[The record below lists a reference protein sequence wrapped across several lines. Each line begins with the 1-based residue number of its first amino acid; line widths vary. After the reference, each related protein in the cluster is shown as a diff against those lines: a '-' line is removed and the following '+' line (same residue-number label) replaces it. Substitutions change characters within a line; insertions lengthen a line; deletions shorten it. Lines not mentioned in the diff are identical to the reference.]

1 MSTIITMPQKGLT
14 EESAVIAHWNVKK
27 GDEVKKGDSLFEI
40 EIGKAAFDVESE
52 AEGTVL
58 EIFCQEGDDVAIMA
72 PVCVIG
78 APGETC
84 SLPQSEEKKN
94 AAPPAET
101 ERSAPTPTAATAA
114 ARGLGEGVVASSPR
128 ARAAAARCGLDIS
141 AAIPTGAEG
150 RVIQRDVEALRL
162 NGPYRT
168 DAANAASIHADTGS
182 GIGGRVRS
190 TDTASPAAAAAQIT
204 ETAKETTEDAAAYEL
219 RPLSNM
225 RRIIAQNMH
234 RSLADS
240 AQLTISMNFDATA
253 ILEYRKKVKAN
264 GERQGVANISL
275 NDMVVFAASRVLMR
289 YPELNAHYTEEGM
302 KLFRHANLGIAV
314 DTERGLMVPTVFRAE
329 RKSLNAISLEL
340 KELAEQCRS
349 GAVRPEQLSGGTFTL
364 SNLGSFGVTDFTPVI
379 NPPQTALLGVCALEW
394 KAALDEAGVPRY
406 YQAMGLSLT
415 IDHRAVDGAPGARFL
430 RELCRALESF
440 ELLLAQ

>member
-27 GDEVKKGDSLFEI
+27 GDAVKKGDSLFEI
-40 EIGKAAFDVESE
+40 EIGKATFDVESE

-78 APGETC
+78 APGETYD
-84 SLPQSEEKKN
+84 LPKTEEKKD
-94 AAPPAET
+94 AAPAEAAQT
-101 ERSAPTPTAATAA
+101 APVQPMAA
-114 ARGLGEGVVASSPR
+114 AVTAQKPGAGAVAASPR

-141 AAIPTGAEG
+141 AAVPTGAEG
-150 RVIQRDVEALRL
+150 RVIERDVEALRL
-162 NGPYRT
+162 SGPYRT
-168 DAANAASIHADTGS
+168 DVAGAADIHTDVGS
-182 GIGGRVRS
+182 GVGGRVRS
-190 TDTASPAAAAAQIT
+190 TDAARPAAAAPQTAET
-204 ETAKETTEDAAAYEL
+204 GKETAEAAAAYEL

-225 RRIIAQNMH
+225 RRIIAENMH

-240 AQLTISMNFDATA
+240 AQLTISMSFDATA
-253 ILEYRKKVKAN
+253 ILEYRKKVKAD

-289 YPELNAHYTEEGM
+289 YPELNAHYTAEGM

-314 DTERGLMVPTVFRAE
+314 DTERGLMVPTVFEAE
-329 RKSLNAISLEL
+329 HKSLNAISLEL
-340 KELAEQCRS
+340 KELAEKCRS
-349 GAVRPEQLSGGTFTL
+349 GSVRPEQLSGGTFTL
-364 SNLGSFGVTDFTPVI
+364 SNLGSFGVTSFTPVI

-394 KAALDEAGVPRY
+394 KVAPDKTGAPRC

-415 IDHRAVDGAPGARFL
+415 IDHRAIDGAPGARFL
-430 RELCRALESF
+430 RELCQALENF